1 MAACGGVSASSSR
14 RGDPSRLPGKGVDI
28 CHAGAMVSEDDAGAR
43 ALPRVVNPL
52 WIISLFLGLS
62 ETTVGV
68 VAALASGWVQGVL
81 ATFAVTFPVLVSG
94 AFFATLWRKPE
105 VLYAPGDF
113 PEHVSVGTYVDGMRR
128 GSRGQVELLE
138 EVVRDT
144 LESVLPSFLSSA
156 ATPAQ
161 VTQLVNEAVAS
172 AHEGIASRVLT
183 VDLSSVDSTVRD
195 FQVQFP
201 LFDEATVADFLDR
214 VWVMLRDHVKPF
226 TYGTRWI
233 LVDRK
238 AGRTFA
244 DIGTEWAKANLG
256 VDEDYR
262 LLKDVGIHASLDLA
276 ALLLR

>member
-1 MAACGGVSASSSR
+1 MSEGDAA
-14 RGDPSRLPGKGVDI
+14 
-28 CHAGAMVSEDDAGAR
+28 AR
-43 ALPRVVNPL
+43 AIPRAFNPL

-62 ETTVGV
+62 ETTVGI

-81 ATFAVTFPVLVSG
+81 AVFAVTFPVLVSG

-113 PEHVSVGTYVDGMRR
+113 PTHVSVGTYVDGMRR

-138 EVVRDT
+138 EVLRDT

-161 VTQLVNEAVAS
+161 VTQLVSEAVAR

-183 VDLSSVDSTVRD
+183 VDLSSVDPSVAD
-195 FQVQFP
+195 FQMQFP

-214 VWVMLRDHVKPF
+214 VWVMLRDYVQPF

-233 LVDRK
+233 LVDRR

-244 DIGTEWAKANLG
+244 DIGTRWAKVNLG
-256 VDEDYR
+256 LDEDCR
-262 LLKDVGIHASLDLA
+262 LLKDVGIHANLDLA
-276 ALLLR
+276 ARILR